1 MFMILDA
8 EKVNINEELSEVDV
22 ECPLCSFTQRIPKE
36 ELEYQSVLS
45 CPECNTLFVIKNK
58 NRR

>member
-8 EKVNINEELSEVDV
+8 EKVNVNEELSEIDV
-22 ECPLCSFTQRIPKE
+22 ECPLCSFVQQIPKE
-36 ELEYQSVLS
+36 ELAYQSVFS